1 MAVLQTLHIHM
12 VMYMHVMDK
21 VCIRKTMRGLHELE
35 FCLWDEGT
43 HQDEVNIVDEW
54 LSLSSVKKRMQVQ

>member
-1 MAVLQTLHIHM
+1 M

-35 FCLWDEGT
+35 FCWWDEGT
-43 HQDEVNIVDEW
+43 HRDELNIVGGW
-54 LSLSSVKKRMQVQ
+54 LSLSSMKKRMQVQ